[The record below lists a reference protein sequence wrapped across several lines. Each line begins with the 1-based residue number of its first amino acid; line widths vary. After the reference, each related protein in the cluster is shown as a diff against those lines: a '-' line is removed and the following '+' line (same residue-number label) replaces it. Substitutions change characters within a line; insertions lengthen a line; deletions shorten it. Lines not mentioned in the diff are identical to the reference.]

1 MLHHLAF
8 QFGELISGMRTYK
21 PCGVNVAS
29 PAQPLVLPELDT
41 GEEHLPQEPPPL
53 ALNMD
58 NDGFD
63 INVMLRCIPTEDQE
77 VFA

>member
-1 MLHHLAF
+1 MLHRLAF
-8 QFGELISGMRTYK
+8 QFGELISEKRTYK
-21 PCGVNVAS
+21 PCGVNMAS

-41 GEEHLPQEPPPL
+41 GVEHLPPESPPL

-63 INVMLRCIPTEDQE
+63 INVMLWYIPTEDQE
-77 VFA
+77 AFA